1 MALNGQQVSG
11 GISMTC
17 PNKCTQQTIVEEGS
31 VTSLPKNFAVMEIIH
46 GTRERSASFTS
57 TMRARS
63 PSLGRSLSQL
73 QVSGTAVTTS
83 TSEDA
88 CYCDV
93 CESSAATVVCPS
105 CAVCLCQSC
114 SDDIH
119 SRKGYHVHQ
128 LVQYGEFMN
137 SLEHLFSDSHCR
149 HTNPDSDLLDEL
161 KHCKSHSSELV
172 EYLCEVC
179 CEEVCRQC
187 HLNGDHKDHECRLLT
202 DLALEKR
209 EALRRMIDSINQCHA
224 EWNKGF
230 DNCHEVREHLY
241 HTQRSIEAG
250 IKSHFHSV
258 HSALHAKEEYLLAVV
273 RSEIESRSKLL
284 NSQAE

>member
-1 MALNGQQVSG
+1 MSGQQVER

-17 PNKCTQQTIVEEGS
+17 PSKCTQQTIVEEGN
-31 VTSLPKNFAVMEIIH
+31 VTSLPKNFAVLEIVH
-46 GTRERSASFTS
+46 STRERSASLTT

-63 PSLGRSLSQL
+63 PSMNSRNALQMQLGD
-73 QVSGTAVTTS
+73 G
-83 TSEDA
+83 SEYA
-88 CYCDV
+88 SNCDV
-93 CESSAATVVCPS
+93 CETSDAIVVCPS

-128 LVQYGEFMN
+128 LVPFGEFMN
-137 SLEHLFSDSHCR
+137 SLDNMFSDSLR
-149 HTNPDSDLLDEL
+149 QRSSSDSDLLEEP

-179 CEEVCRQC
+179 YEEVCRLC
-187 HLNGDHKDHECRLLT
+187 HVSGEHRDHDCRLLT
-202 DLALEKR
+202 DIAIEKR
-209 EALRRMIDSINQCHA
+209 EVLRRMVDEVNQCHA

-230 DNCHEVREHLY
+230 DHCHEMREHLY
-241 HTQRSIEAG
+241 HRQRGIEAG
-250 IKSHFHSV
+250 IKSHFHSI

-273 RSEIESRSKLL
+273 RSEIESRSKQL